1 MVNKKERYKLA
12 EMRVQGMAHS
22 LQVSSVETEVSQLFG
37 REAAPPGQQ
46 PQ

>member
-1 MVNKKERYKLA
+1 MLNTKERYKVA
-12 EMRVQGMAHS
+12 EMRVLGMVHS
-22 LQVSSVETEVSQLFG
+22 LQVSSLETEVSQLFG